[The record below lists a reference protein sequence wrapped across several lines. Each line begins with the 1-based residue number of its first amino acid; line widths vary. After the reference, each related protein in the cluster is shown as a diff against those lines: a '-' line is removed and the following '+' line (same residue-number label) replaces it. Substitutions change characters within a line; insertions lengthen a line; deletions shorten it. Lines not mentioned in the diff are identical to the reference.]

1 MYACYDLGLELTTL
15 FAQVS
20 FPVPA
25 NGDEWIVAELL
36 RDQFT
41 TSHNA
46 QDTIDTTAQLENEL
60 QASIELYALFLRFV
74 AEKLDAEPQSED
86 ARAALL
92 LDALKHFTA
101 LYLSEHD
108 IHKVSAD
115 FDIDARKNVLSAYY
129 YALATLEEKDVD
141 VPRAPVS
148 ALFSA
153 AESGD
158 ASVYAL
164 FGGQGT
170 NEVYFDELQTLYD
183 TYALYVTPFVAAM
196 TTSVLLPLAATH
208 DSTNFYAYGLNI
220 LAWLTGTLP
229 RPPVAYL
236 ASVPISYVGIALTQ
250 LTQYLIICR
259 VANLT
264 PGELRGRFAG
274 ATGHSQGLGSALA
287 ISASTTPESFFENA
301 AKMLRWS
308 FFSALRAQEAFPV
321 LALEPSI
328 VKDAIDGGEG
338 APTPML
344 LVAGLLIKDL
354 EVHIKKTNTHLPK
367 NSQLQVSL
375 NNAQKAFI
383 VTGPPRALYGL
394 VTSLRKVRA
403 ASGLDQS
410 KIPFSQRKPVFN
422 VRFLVVNAP
431 FHSPY
436 LEGVTQKVCEDLG
449 EELWTSED
457 LGIPVYNTEDGE
469 FSYSRA
475 FQMLTSTQ
483 DQTCE
488 PSRHL

>member
-1 MYACYDLGLELTTL
+1 M
-15 FAQVS
+15 S

-41 TSHNA
+41 TTHNA

-74 AEKLDAEPQSED
+74 AEKLDAEPQSQD

-250 LTQYLIICR
+250 LTQYLIIDICR

-264 PGELRGRFAG
+264 PGELV
-274 ATGHSQGLGSALA
+274 LK
-287 ISASTTPESFFENA
+287 ASF
-301 AKMLRWS
+301 
-308 FFSALRAQEAFPV
+308 ALRLGDARGCRAGLV
-321 LALEPSI
+321 CVVALVI
-328 VKDAIDGGEG
+328 R
-338 APTPML
+338 L
-344 LVAGLLIKDL
+344 LVIINIFVGDETTATRLHDASYG
-354 EVHIKKTNTHLPK
+354 
-367 NSQLQVSL
+367 
-375 NNAQKAFI
+375 F
-383 VTGPPRALYGL
+383 RAM
-394 VTSLRKVRA
+394 
-403 ASGLDQS
+403 
-410 KIPFSQRKPVFN
+410 
-422 VRFLVVNAP
+422 
-431 FHSPY
+431 
-436 LEGVTQKVCEDLG
+436 LG
-449 EELWTSED
+449 AE
-457 LGIPVYNTEDGE
+457 
-469 FSYSRA
+469 A
-475 FQMLTSTQ
+475 
-483 DQTCE
+483 
-488 PSRHL
+488 